1 MNQLS
6 LTNTELNKE
15 LQILQL
21 ELNNSNTTIAL
32 LKESNITLQNKMNAI
47 SLCFK
52 QNENEYKIQI
62 IQLNNLLNSNDK
74 QIKTT
79 SE

>member
-1 MNQLS
+1 M
-6 LTNTELNKE
+6 TNTELNKE
-15 LQILQL
+15 LQILQS

-32 LKESNITLQNKMNAI
+32 LKESNITLENKMNTI

-52 QNENEYKIQI
+52 QNENEYKTQI